1 MLGRRLMVA
10 GEDLLQTETIALDI
24 DACVSALCMG
34 QTEAMRRIVE
44 RKWNEQG
51 RMRMSAEAFE
61 AQLMEFFQKVQQT
74 CPRVFKKFEM
84 LSHRLDDYLSFSSWQ
99 AFICEFWGYTY
110 LLANAIK
117 EEGMGHYSQSLKEA
131 LQYIDS
137 HYMQDINLA
146 MVANHV
152 SVNYSVLSK
161 EFKEQVGINFVNYL
175 KKRRIAEA
183 KQLLLT
189 TNLNSNAIG
198 RTVGFFNERQYVKVF
213 RDLTGLTPTEF
224 RRLHPDDTD
233 LQ

>member
-1 MLGRRLMVA
+1 MQRA
-10 GEDLLQTETIALDI
+10 GAET
-24 DACVSALCMG
+24 G
-34 QTEAMRRIVE
+34 
-44 RKWNEQG
+44 
-51 RMRMSAEAFE
+51 
-61 AQLMEFFQKVQQT
+61 
-74 CPRVFKKFEM
+74 
-84 LSHRLDDYLSFSSWQ
+84 
-99 AFICEFWGYTY
+99 
-110 LLANAIK
+110 
-117 EEGMGHYSQSLKEA
+117 
-131 LQYIDS
+131 
-137 HYMQDINLA
+137 
-146 MVANHV
+146 
-152 SVNYSVLSK
+152 LSK